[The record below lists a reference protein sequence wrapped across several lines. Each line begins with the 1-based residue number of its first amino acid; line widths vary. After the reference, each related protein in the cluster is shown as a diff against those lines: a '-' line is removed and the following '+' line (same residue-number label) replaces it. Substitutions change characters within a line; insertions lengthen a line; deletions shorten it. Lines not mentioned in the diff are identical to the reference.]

1 MRSSCRWSSSI
12 AYLLRET
19 SFFLRKYACLLYVC
33 IKKTNPVFWSE
44 RSVILDLRSTNTQET
59 VAFTIS
65 VRPKFG
71 IGAEFRPKLW
81 VSVSVSEPK
90 FFFPKPKLFFFF
102 FKNFSNFFY
111 VFLLARGILI
121 SKNLKL
127 NTDLQNLFKN
137 LENLAANLV

>member
-1 MRSSCRWSSSI
+1 MS
-12 AYLLRET
+12 
-19 SFFLRKYACLLYVC
+19 
-33 IKKTNPVFWSE
+33 
-44 RSVILDLRSTNTQET
+44 D
-59 VAFTIS
+59 S

-90 FFFPKPKLFFFF
+90 FFFPKPKLFFFQ
-102 FKNFSNFFY
+102 NFSNFFH
-111 VFLLARGILI
+111 VFLLARGMLI